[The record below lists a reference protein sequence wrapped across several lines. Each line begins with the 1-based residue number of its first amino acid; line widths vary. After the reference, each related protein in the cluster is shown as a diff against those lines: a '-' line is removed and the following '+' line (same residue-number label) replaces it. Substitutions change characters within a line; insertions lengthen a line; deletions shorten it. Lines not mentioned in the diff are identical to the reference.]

1 MLKYNYRF
9 EDHSFLA
16 NALVL
21 LCVLPVLILL
31 LAVTMVVLPVCILSW
46 LPVLLIGRTDDKIR
60 GKTNGRRTQE
70 DPRGAR

>member
-16 NALVL
+16 NALVVAL
-21 LCVLPVLILL
+21 VVPVLVLL

-46 LPVLLIGRTDDKIR
+46 LPVLLVGWADDKIR
-60 GKTNGRRTQE
+60 GTTNGQRTK
-70 DPRGAR
+70 RTS